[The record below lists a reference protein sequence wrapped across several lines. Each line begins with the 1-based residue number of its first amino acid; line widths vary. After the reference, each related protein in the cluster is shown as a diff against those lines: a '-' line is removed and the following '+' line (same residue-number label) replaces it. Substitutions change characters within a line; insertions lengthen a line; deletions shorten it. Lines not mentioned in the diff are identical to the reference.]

1 MLPSIYMIE
10 RLWEYECSHMS
21 KHSALFAVIFIS
33 IAIVATT
40 GTVTAFASAQST
52 TAGNDTGSLPVSFI
66 IDNAISAHEQDI
78 KDRMLD
84 YEFNRTTNEA
94 VRANIVK
101 DRSDELNAA
110 ALDQQAFLEL
120 LNNDSNRGLIP
131 GDRLNAMLNAT
142 KNSITRISKSSDD
155 LQVKAQKIK
164 DHASSVTTD
173 SLVVNIKTA
182 SSMADNISRGNA
194 NKGNSGIA
202 TLNKPSK
209 HPDNPKKR

>member
-1 MLPSIYMIE
+1 
-10 RLWEYECSHMS
+10 MS

-33 IAIVATT
+33 IAIAATMAI
-40 GTVTAFASAQST
+40 VTASASAQST
-52 TAGNDTGSLPVSFI
+52 TAGNDTGALPVSLI

-84 YEFNRTTNEA
+84 YEFNQTTSEA
-94 VRANIVK
+94 VKANIVK

-142 KNSITRISKSSDD
+142 KTRITRISKSSDD
-155 LQVKAQKIK
+155 LQIKSQKING
-164 DHASSVTTD
+164 HASSGTIDPV
-173 SLVVNIKTA
+173 VVNINTA
-182 SSMADNISRGNA
+182 RSMADNISRGNA
-194 NKGNSGIA
+194 NKDISGIA
-202 TLNKPSK
+202 TQNKPSK
-209 HPDNPKKR
+209 HPDNPKKK